1 MELTKRNFAYD
12 FTRAFAII
20 SVVFCHSV
28 ESVYYI
34 FQDRGVLYSN
44 LSFESK
50 IFDLLGITFG
60 RLGVPLFLFLTGV
73 LICNKEFN
81 NEEDL
86 KRFYKRKFIPLLI
99 TLEIWF
105 IIWNIFIVF
114 YFNWR
119 GEVSNISLFS
129 FIQNILLLKKVDYIL
144 PAWYA
149 PMILGIYLLIPFIS
163 IIIKK
168 LNFKFIKWLMLIGF
182 IYFFVIP
189 SISLILNVFDIS
201 IIGDIDFYFSDGI
214 YGHYGIYIL
223 YVVLG
228 FYISNGLLKNIKN
241 ITLYIVF
248 FFSFISCVVLQYY
261 LIINDIFYKLGYE
274 NIFLVIACCVLFE
287 LFRRA
292 SVKGRIANLF
302 VKLSKI
308 SFPIFL
314 IHNLI
319 QYVIYQSS
327 IFSSFIRP
335 LNVICN
341 FILTMIITVLIIKV
355 MSLNKYTKK
364 NLLKI

>member
-1 MELTKRNFAYD
+1 MEQIKRNWTYD

-20 SVVFCHSV
+20 SVVFCHSI

-34 FQDRGVLYSN
+34 FQDRSILYSG
-44 LSFESK
+44 LSFQSK

-86 KRFYKRKFIPLLI
+86 KKFYKRKFIPLLI

-105 IIWNIFIVF
+105 IIWNVFIAF

-129 FIQNILLLKKVDYIL
+129 LFQNILLLKKVDYIL

-149 PMILGIYLLIPFIS
+149 PLILGIYLIIPFIS

-168 LNFKFIKWLMLIGF
+168 INYKFMKWLILIGVT
-182 IYFFVIP
+182 YFFIIP
-189 SISLILNVFDIS
+189 SINLILNTFGVN
-201 IIGDIDFYFSDGI
+201 IIGNIDFYFSDGI

-223 YVVLG
+223 YVILG
-228 FYISNGLLKNIKN
+228 FYIGNGLLKNIKKV
-241 ITLYIVF
+241 TLYIIF
-248 FFSFISCVVLQYY
+248 FISFISCVVLQYC
-261 LIINDIFYKLGYE
+261 LTINDIFYKLGYE
-274 NIFLVIACCVLFE
+274 NIFLFIACCALFE
-287 LFRRA
+287 LFRRLP
-292 SVKGRIANLF
+292 VKGKVANLF
-302 VKLSKI
+302 IKLSKI

-319 QYVIYQSS
+319 QYIIYQSN
-327 IFSSFIRP
+327 IFSDFIRP

-341 FILTMIITVLIIKV
+341 FILTMIITVLIIKIL
-355 MSLNKYTKK
+355 SLNKYTKK
-364 NLLKI
+364 YLLKV